1 MNTRH
6 AQIILT
12 ILREG
17 SFTSAARALYITQPT
32 LSQTVKQIE
41 GQLGEPIFVRGRSP
55 LTLTPAGEL
64 YAQAARRILR
74 IETQLDDAIR
84 QLHGASQAALH
95 IGMMP
100 HRAGG
105 LLPQVLADFRR
116 SYPDIVLHVT
126 SGTEESLS
134 GMLERRE
141 LDMAFVSCEFQRS
154 SLSYR
159 QIASEE
165 VVLLAGRQTALAQ
178 RIFSGST
185 IRLSEAKAERFVMP
199 PESNPLHTLYAG
211 LISQEGFT
219 PQVSVVCDLLETAR
233 HCCISDGLVMLS
245 PFLTLLCDSGLMP
258 KLAHYHLY
266 AKPFLPPLFMAHAA
280 EETPSPA
287 AEALFSLVS
296 SRFRAMTAYR
306 E

>member
-32 LSQTVKQIE
+32 LSQTVRQIE
-41 GQLGEPIFVRGRSP
+41 SQLGEPIFVRGRSP

-74 IETQLDDAIR
+74 IETQLDEAIR
-84 QLHGASQAALH
+84 QLHGASQTALH

-100 HRAGG
+100 DRAGG
-105 LLPQVLADFRR
+105 LVSQVLADFRR
-116 SYPDIVLHVT
+116 AYPDIVLHVT

-141 LDMAFVSCEFQRS
+141 LDMAFFTCESPRS
-154 SLSYR
+154 SLVYR

-165 VVLLAGRQTALAQ
+165 IVLLAGRQTALAQ

-199 PESNPLHTLYAG
+199 PQSNPLHALYTS
-211 LISQEGFT
+211 LIVQEGFT
-219 PQVSVVCDLLETAR
+219 PQVSIVCDPSETAR
-233 HCCISDGLVMLS
+233 HCCVSDGLVMLS
-245 PFLTLLCDSGLMP
+245 PFLALLCDGGLMSR
-258 KLAHYHLY
+258 LAHYHLY
-266 AKPFLPPLFMAHAA
+266 AKPFLPPLFMVHAS
-280 EETPSPA
+280 EETPSAA
-287 AEALFSLVS
+287 AEALFSLIS